1 MSGRLKAM
9 KDKSLGIMLIVL
21 FGISGIAVLLL
32 GWLWP
37 TLESERITAT
47 FAGSA
52 GLLVASIE
60 VLILKRSS
68 ATTVDDK
75 VPTRVEI
82 DDKS

>member
-1 MSGRLKAM
+1 MM

-60 VLILKRSS
+60 ALILKRSS
-68 ATTVDDK
+68 ATDAKK

-82 DDKS
+82 EDKY